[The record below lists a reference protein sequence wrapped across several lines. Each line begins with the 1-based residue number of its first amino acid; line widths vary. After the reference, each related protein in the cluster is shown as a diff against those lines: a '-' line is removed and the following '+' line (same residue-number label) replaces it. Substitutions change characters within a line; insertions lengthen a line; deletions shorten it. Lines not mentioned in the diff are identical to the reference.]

1 MGGRGGGGESVKAM
15 GDFVRMVIGE
25 GGANNCLMIREY

>member
-1 MGGRGGGGESVKAM
+1 MGGEGGNVKAM
-15 GDFVRMVIGE
+15 GDFVGMVIGE